1 MLKRDRLKT
10 TVGNEIRIFMTI
22 SLTNFC
28 QSCSLK
34 LGNIYVSS
42 LDIAL
47 ISILISVF
55 FLCVCVH
62 THTWQKKTRIKT
74 KPFIFCLLRVFSP
87 SNPSVSL
94 YYGTIIKLQDCIL
107 GVSVMH
113 RKPSNPYHKTEIL
126 SGVTGYSAWWAL
138 INSGTLL
145 LTERCIQMTWCTH
158 KNRVPSKRL
167 LTMLAVL

>member
-10 TVGNEIRIFMTI
+10 TVGNEIWIFMTI

-47 ISILISVF
+47 ISILISGFFF
-55 FLCVCVH
+55 FLCAH
-62 THTWQKKTRIKT
+62 TYMAKKARIKT

-94 YYGTIIKLQDCIL
+94 YYGTIIKLQDCTL
-107 GVSVMH
+107 GVSAMH
-113 RKPSNPYHKTEIL
+113 REPSNPYHKTEIL

-145 LTERCIQMTWCTH
+145 VTERCIQMTWCTR

>member
-1 MLKRDRLKT
+1 
-10 TVGNEIRIFMTI
+10 MTI

-47 ISILISVF
+47 ISILISV
-55 FLCVCVH
+55 CVCVCAH
-62 THTWQKKTRIKT
+62 TYMTKKTRIKT

-113 RKPSNPYHKTEIL
+113 REPSNPYHKTEIL
-126 SGVTGYSAWWAL
+126 SGVTGYSAW
-138 INSGTLL
+138 
-145 LTERCIQMTWCTH
+145 
-158 KNRVPSKRL
+158 
-167 LTMLAVL
+167 